1 MGAVGWLVG
10 IVVTISIILFVVL
23 MPLSFAVI
31 NHDQYGIKY
40 NKVSRQVD
48 TSTIYTEGRNYI
60 QPGDTMFV
68 YQRRFVTVDFSDTN
82 NPVDCLSIDGVYI
95 NLLVTFQYQII
106 QGELFDILFE
116 WGQMDSFDNYIKLL
130 SRESIRQTCTY
141 FSVTDF
147 AQSRGIVE
155 QAMQVNLATD
165 FNASSAHATAGLFQL
180 TNVEYPA
187 DYQNAVTATT
197 QAQAD
202 YQSAANERPN
212 LLTQANT
219 SYAVANY
226 TAYQQ
231 IFAAQAQAAGIL
243 QQANADAQ
251 AINQTWVQ
259 RALAYKDVMIALNMN
274 ASEFVNIYF
283 KSYILENMNAPI
295 ISFN

>member
-1 MGAVGWLVG
+1 MGAAGWLIGITVTVG
-10 IVVTISIILFVVL
+10 LILFVVL
-23 MPLSFAVI
+23 MPLSFVVI
-31 NHDQYGIKY
+31 SHDEYGVKY
-40 NKVSRQVD
+40 NKVSRDVD
-48 TSTIYTEGRNYI
+48 TSTIYTEGRNYVE
-60 QPGDTMFV
+60 PGATMFI
-68 YQRRFVTVDFSDTN
+68 YQRRFVTVDFSDSN

-95 NLLVTFQYQII
+95 NLLCTFQYQII
-106 QGELFDILFE
+106 KQELFDILFE
-116 WGQMDSFDNYIKLL
+116 WGQMSSFDQYIQVL

-147 AQSRGIVE
+147 AQSRGVVE
-155 QAMQVNLATD
+155 QAMQTNLATD

-202 YQSAANERPN
+202 YQSAENERPN

-219 SYAVANY
+219 TFAVANY
-226 TAYQQ
+226 TAFQQ
-231 IFAAQAQAAGIL
+231 IIAAQAQAQAIL
-243 QQANADAQ
+243 QQANADAS

-274 ASEFVNIYF
+274 ATEFVNIYF
-283 KSYILENMNAPI
+283 KSYILENLNAPI
-295 ISFN
+295 ISFT